1 MIYLGLGP
9 PPISLKH
16 EPIDQ
21 NRTKR
26 WQTKTRDPRWK
37 RDKKQSHVV
46 TLHPLNFGNWSQ
58 IIWIRHWKTAHPH
71 RKTTSHLFS
80 SSPYS
85 DRFEYEHRRASQHRT
100 PRAPIPL
107 YVFPQTHPPRNFR
120 FCFQIHATVFSVF
133 TVSDFSLVLFVNKV
147 ELRKQIS
154 CSLQLSN
161 KTDDYVAFKVLNF
174 TSLVSGPFLLII
186 WCSVVC
192 SILFLEIWNLDYYEF
207 GCFFR

>member
-1 MIYLGLGP
+1 M
-9 PPISLKH
+9 SHEFH
-16 EPIDQ
+16 EPIWISEPDEAVTNQ
-21 NRTKR
+21 N
-26 WQTKTRDPRWK
+26 PRPEVK
-37 RDKKQSHVV
+37 ERQETESHVV
-46 TLHPLNFGNWSQ
+46 TLHPLDFGNWCQ
-58 IIWIRHWKTAHPH
+58 IIWIRHWKTTHLH
-71 RKTTSHLFS
+71 RKTTYRLFS

-107 YVFPQTHPPRNFR
+107 YVFPQTHPRNFR

-154 CSLQLSN
+154 CNLQLSN

-174 TSLVSGPFLLII
+174 TS
-186 WCSVVC
+186 
-192 SILFLEIWNLDYYEF
+192 
-207 GCFFR
+207 